1 MKKIQ
6 NLTNVVRPII
16 ICATTVTICR
26 VMAIYMS
33 DGNIVTAYSYEKT
46 CDNDNDNNN
55 DNDNDNVIVIVIVIV
70 IDSK

>member
-46 CDNDNDNNN
+46 CLQDFLKKMNGSECLENHEE
-55 DNDNDNVIVIVIVIV
+55 IFIRY
-70 IDSK
+70 